1 MVNMRRLLI
10 LAMLLAASISEG
22 SAQERID
29 RLLNRDI
36 WGGDYDKYII
46 RNAVKHDPE
55 TGEVVKRVKE
65 LIATDN
71 KTMAKELISAFRQE
85 SENAAVWEEV
95 PIGRNA
101 LQITAIWTNPKRIY
115 SLTVDK
121 SRVIVNVQ
129 TIYHKEGK

>member
-1 MVNMRRLLI
+1 MRRLLI
-10 LAMLLAASISEG
+10 LVMLLAACATHSN
-22 SAQERID
+22 AQERID

-36 WGGDYDKYII
+36 WGGDYDKYIL

-71 KTMAKELISAFRQE
+71 KAMAKEFISAFRQE
-85 SENAAVWEEV
+85 SESAAAWEEI

-101 LQITAIWTNPKRIY
+101 LQITAVWTNPKRIY

-129 TIYHKEGK
+129 TIYRKEEKQ